1 MQTVRQLAAIMFT
14 DIVGYT
20 AMMQQDEAD
29 ALQRIRRYRETI
41 GQLVAAHGGEI
52 LQHYGDGTL
61 TLFSS
66 VVEAVDCARKITLGL
81 SEEPRVLLRTG
92 IHIGDVVRSGEEV
105 YGDGVNIAARVQSI
119 APPGSIL
126 FTGQVWEYLQNQPD
140 FSAKPMGKF
149 SFKNVDTPLLLY
161 ALKGRGLAEVEAGQL
176 TGDKGRPVGL
186 RWGGLLLRPAQVR
199 WVGIVVGLI
208 LMAVVARYYWGGS
221 AVMSGSSAVGVDKS
235 IAVLP
240 FQDFS
245 PNHDLAHLC
254 DGIAEEILNELTQ
267 IEGLK
272 VAGRTSSFTYRDG
285 QGDLRSIG
293 RQLGVATVLEGSIR
307 REGDRLRVTA
317 QLINV
322 SDGFHLWSQ
331 TYDRSLTDI
340 FGLQRE
346 IAASVSQKLAG
357 ILLPSANAPV
367 TGSRAY
373 EAYLR
378 GKHLLSQR
386 ADSLPE
392 AVRYFNEAIAL
403 DSQFAPAYA
412 GLSHTYLWLGWN
424 NLLPSNEAFPKVRQ
438 YALRALQ
445 LDTSLAYTHALLGAV
460 SLWYDWQWSAA
471 RIALERAK
479 QQNPSEARAYL
490 DLGWL
495 EAISNRP
502 EQALTL
508 MHQAVAIDPL
518 NLEYNL
524 DLADIYRMY
533 GRYDQARQQCA
544 AMQQQY
550 SNNSELAWMLGL
562 IDFSQGRYPQAV
574 TQFEKAVELSEGEPW
589 ATLYYLT
596 ALAASGQQEQASRQ
610 LDALRQQYTLDTLA
624 PVELAMVYLA
634 LNQHNKALNALQ
646 QAYQQRAN
654 WLISIGI
661 DPIWKP
667 LRTQPAFTQLVAK
680 MQFPS

>member
-1 MQTVRQLAAIMFT
+1 MQSVRQLAAIMFT

-41 GQLVAAHGGEI
+41 GRLVAEHGGQI

-66 VVEAVDCARKITLGL
+66 VVEAMHCARKITLGL

-92 IHIGDVVRSGEEV
+92 IHIGDVVRNGEEV

-126 FTGQVWEYLQNQPD
+126 FTGQVWEYLRNQPD
-140 FSAKPMGKF
+140 FSAKPLGKF
-149 SFKNVDTPLLLY
+149 SFKNVDAPLLLY
-161 ALKGRGLAEVEAGQL
+161 ALKGRGLPEVEPDRL
-176 TGDKGRPVGL
+176 TGDKGKPLELRIGNLQLSPRLV
-186 RWGGLLLRPAQVR
+186 RWGSFVAGLIIMAAIVLHFWGRPA
-199 WVGIVVGLI
+199 LT
-208 LMAVVARYYWGGS
+208 
-221 AVMSGSSAVGVDKS
+221 GSSAGQVDKS

-285 QGDLRSIG
+285 RGDLRSIG

-331 TYDRSLTDI
+331 TYDRGLTDI

-357 ILLPSANAPV
+357 ILLPSITTPQ

-438 YALRALQ
+438 YALTALQ

-479 QQNPSEARAYL
+479 QKNPSEARAYL

-495 EAISNRP
+495 EAISNHP
-502 EQALTL
+502 DQALTL

-533 GRYDQARQQCA
+533 GRYDEARQQCL
-544 AMQQQY
+544 AMQRQY
-550 SNNSELAWMLGL
+550 PNNSELAWMLGL
-562 IDFSQGRYPQAV
+562 IDFSQRRYPQAIA
-574 TQFEKAVELSEGEPW
+574 QFEKAVALSEGEPW
-589 ATLYYLT
+589 ATLYYLA
-596 ALAASGQQEQASRQ
+596 ALAASGQQQQASRQ
-610 LDALRQQYTLDTLA
+610 LDSLRQQYTLDTLA

-634 LNQHNKALNALQ
+634 LDQKDKALSALQ

-661 DPIWKP
+661 DPVWNP
-667 LRTQPAFTQLVAK
+667 LRTQPAFVRLITQ
-680 MQFPS
+680 MQFPT